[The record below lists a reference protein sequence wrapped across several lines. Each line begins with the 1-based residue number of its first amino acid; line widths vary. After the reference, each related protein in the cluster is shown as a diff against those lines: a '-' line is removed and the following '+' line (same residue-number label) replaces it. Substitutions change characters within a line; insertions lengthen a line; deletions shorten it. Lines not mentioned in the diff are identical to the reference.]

1 MVSKRVELL
10 DVINRS
16 SALALDGEAQKNA
29 KGWVGCFRL
38 VADARAA
45 RANEYYRPEAALL
58 PTYTMNSLRE
68 FEHQLFRLDP
78 AATDFLL
85 RVDELVE
92 AVPESDRNEGL
103 IEPIF
108 AFFEAHPLDDM
119 GEPGTLVHLTEGF
132 YPSYTERL
140 LDSLRTQ
147 PSYNAI
153 LMANRILNGRLS
165 DQERSKYMSALVET
179 AKTPDLP
186 RALQDLVHR
195 FLERRRKLDAES

>member
-1 MVSKRVELL
+1 M
-10 DVINRS
+10 NRF
-16 SALALDGEAQKNA
+16 K
-29 KGWVGCFRL
+29 
-38 VADARAA
+38 
-45 RANEYYRPEAALL
+45 
-58 PTYTMNSLRE
+58 E
-68 FEHQLFRLDP
+68 FEQQLLRLDP
-78 AATDFLL
+78 AATDFVL
-85 RVDELVE
+85 RVDQLVE

-119 GEPGTLVHLTEGF
+119 GAPGTLVHLTEGF

-153 LMANRILNGRLS
+153 LMMNRILNGQLS

-186 RALQDLVHR
+186 KTLRDLAHR
-195 FLERRRKLDAES
+195 FLERRRTLDAEG